1 MDDYF
6 GYDENEHQ
14 APVISAVPQQHQ
26 DAFDFS
32 EAPSQQSCISSTMQT
47 ATINR
52 PSPSLTKLAPTRKLP
67 LLLPMRRSSTGSRRT
82 RLLVALG
89 RRRSAYKTP
98 SVKRAYCDIDA
109 GAGVAGQGGPQSR
122 GEATARGIP
131 RPQGTGEDREGCR
144 KHQEGGDQQVRIGK
158 AERRGRVAQ
167 SHKQHKCACG

>member
-1 MDDYF
+1 MDEYF

-26 DAFDFS
+26 EAFEFS
-32 EAPSQQSCISSTMQT
+32 EAPSQPSCTSPTMQT

-52 PSPSLTKLAPTRKLP
+52 PSPSPTKPAPTRKLR

-82 RLLVALG
+82 RPLVASG
-89 RRRSAYKTP
+89 RRRSAFRAP
-98 SVKRAYCDIDA
+98 SAKRAYCDIDA

-122 GEATARGIP
+122 GEEAARGIP
-131 RPQGTGEDREGCR
+131 RPQGAGEAREIR
-144 KHQEGGDQQVRIGK
+144 REHQEGGDQQVRIGK
-158 AERRGRVAQ
+158 VERRGRVAQ